1 MKWLI
6 SLVVN
11 RLLGFIVD
19 LITDWIEYQRQK
31 KKLKKKIKEIK
42 QSGKS
47 PQKIAA
53 DINNMLS

>member
-19 LITDWIEYQRQK
+19 LITEWIEYQRQK